1 MRSRQWQGSAFGHC
15 MSILGAWLGCR
26 TVCGEFIE
34 DSYESSVTKS
44 LSVLVGGAHRQ
55 PDQQPLVQARVSK
68 AIFQDSLSFDF
79 KAVARHWRSEA
90 GDLEKSVKI
99 FVHPVPKCAGEEL
112 LEFFISRGHGSGF
125 GWTRAVQLHA
135 VHIKAVH
142 NAIMGSPARVE
153 DPEDATVFYIPAF
166 PSLLVER
173 YIDADE
179 GKVDVLNC
187 MSASWA
193 MLREEFFLRNAG
205 YDHFIS
211 AGTCHPYSI
220 CSALECD
227 VTNFHPFAVNV
238 FALVG
243 GVREMVHPDFIFTP
257 GKGFQRLRTIIV
269 PFPVTLDCERLLQLS
284 SPERV
289 RSIDVA
295 FVGTDNSR
303 VRRIFKELMEDSTLS
318 YGSNPRLHIEVLPD
332 DDVGEGARK
341 LALGSVGTGGDK
353 SVDELYSNSQFCLIL
368 PGHIYDL
375 GRRAYDA
382 MARACIL
389 VIVALEPMSVA
400 VPFAWQMPW
409 DEFAIFTSIRSLQD
423 AAKVLDTL
431 STAADEESGRERIA
445 ARRKAMLK
453 YLPRLFLPP
462 HKNCMPGMPTAMDGI
477 LREIA
482 VRQAAWA
489 SMSTARSSKQSTAGQ
504 LTV

>member
-1 MRSRQWQGSAFGHC
+1 M
-15 MSILGAWLGCR
+15 
-26 TVCGEFIE
+26 
-34 DSYESSVTKS
+34 
-44 LSVLVGGAHRQ
+44 
-55 PDQQPLVQARVSK
+55 SK

-173 YIDADE
+173 YIDAEE

-284 SPERV
+284 SPV
-289 RSIDVA
+289 KGPID
-295 FVGTDNSR
+295 
-303 VRRIFKELMEDSTLS
+303 
-318 YGSNPRLHIEVLPD
+318 
-332 DDVGEGARK
+332 
-341 LALGSVGTGGDK
+341 
-353 SVDELYSNSQFCLIL
+353 
-368 PGHIYDL
+368 
-375 GRRAYDA
+375 
-382 MARACIL
+382 
-389 VIVALEPMSVA
+389 
-400 VPFAWQMPW
+400 
-409 DEFAIFTSIRSLQD
+409 
-423 AAKVLDTL
+423 
-431 STAADEESGRERIA
+431 
-445 ARRKAMLK
+445 
-453 YLPRLFLPP
+453 
-462 HKNCMPGMPTAMDGI
+462 
-477 LREIA
+477 
-482 VRQAAWA
+482 
-489 SMSTARSSKQSTAGQ
+489 
-504 LTV
+504 